1 MIVYAQTVSV
11 QRRGTRSV
19 GGLDMKNLPRVGRT
33 RSTHDDD
40 DDGDAWTRV
49 DDDDNF
55 AWTTTTSRAM
65 STTTAART
73 NDDDGDSARRRLS
86 WRACVESD
94 DEENDAS
101 TTTATRGKVGGTSR
115 SGDVVRGAVRPRAV
129 LGDVD
134 VNAGRIIDASPRAR
148 GKSRATTT
156 TTTNTNANTNTNT
169 SPRAYLAGSTPGV
182 TSAKHA
188 SRVRALV
195 IDEDEEEET
204 EEEEENAEDADA
216 ALFAFESGAWDAPP
230 AASGDDDTTD
240 STVVLTPGSAA
251 TTDARRASRSVSETL
266 AVFKSLAHLAA
277 SPSEEEARVRRAAPT
292 PANTP
297 ATTATNEPAVD
308 LRVVSPI
315 IGVRRHRD
323 EGAWNATMERIVD
336 ALDVRDEDEDDAAA
350 TERRPSRRYKMA
362 RASAVAA
369 VMLQVAVRLFVV
381 VTTSFAR
388 ASSNDSLGRRCV
400 IEGGAFALS
409 WWFGAKV
416 NWDSLSST
424 SYASYGGLMNAQ
436 KHALRLQRALRR
448 DEAFRSALD
457 VVGRASALFAY
468 GSAVLGVLAS
478 VVKIAH
484 FLDESSK
491 KKRPS
496 TSRSHKKNVLFPS
509 MNTPVGCVLATKA
522 SSASRRA
529 VETPTT
535 DFFRGANSLLDAPT
549 VYSLSPLIV

>member
-1 MIVYAQTVSV
+1 
-11 QRRGTRSV
+11 
-19 GGLDMKNLPRVGRT
+19 
-33 RSTHDDD
+33 
-40 DDGDAWTRV
+40 
-49 DDDDNF
+49 
-55 AWTTTTSRAM
+55 M
-65 STTTAART
+65 STTRT
-73 NDDDGDSARRRLS
+73 SDDGDSARRRLS

-101 TTTATRGKVGGTSR
+101 TTTAARGKVGGTSR
-115 SGDVVRGAVRPRAV
+115 SDVLGGAVRPRAV

-134 VNAGRIIDASPRAR
+134 VNAGRIVDGSPRAR
-148 GKSRATTT
+148 GKSRAA
-156 TTTNTNANTNTNT
+156 TTNTTTNT

-195 IDEDEEEET
+195 IDEDEET
-204 EEEEENAEDADA
+204 EEEEETAEDAEDA
-216 ALFAFESGAWDAPP
+216 ALFEFESGAWDARF
-230 AASGDDDTTD
+230 ASGDDDTTE

-251 TTDARRASRSVSETL
+251 TSRSVSETL
-266 AVFKSLAHLAA
+266 AAFKSLAHLAA
-277 SPSEEEARVRRAAPT
+277 SPSEEEARARRAAPT

-297 ATTATNEPAVD
+297 ATANEPASVD
-308 LRVVSPI
+308 PSVVSPI
-315 IGVRRHRD
+315 IGVRRQRD

-336 ALDVRDEDEDDAAA
+336 ALDVRDEDDDDVGAA

-381 VTTSFAR
+381 VTTSLAR
-388 ASSNDSLGRRCV
+388 VSSNDSPLGRRCV

-468 GSAVLGVLAS
+468 GSAVLGVLAC

-484 FLDESSK
+484 HVRVVDDRSK
-491 KKRPS
+491 KKAS
-496 TSRSHKKNVLFPS
+496 TSRNHKKNVPS
-509 MNTPVGCVLATKA
+509 MHTPVGCVLATKA
-522 SSASRRA
+522 SSSASRRA
-529 VETPTT
+529 VETPPA
-535 DFFRGANSLLDAPT
+535 DFFRGANSLAPDSC
-549 VYSLSPLIV
+549 SLSPLIV